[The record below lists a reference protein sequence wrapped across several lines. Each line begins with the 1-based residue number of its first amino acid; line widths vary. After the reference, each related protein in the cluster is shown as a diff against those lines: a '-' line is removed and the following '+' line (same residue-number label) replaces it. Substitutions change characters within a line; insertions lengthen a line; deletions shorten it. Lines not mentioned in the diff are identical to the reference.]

1 MGNRI
6 LRAAAA
12 WSGRQPCDNSPW
24 AGNRNGFDHA
34 RAMCLITYSKAHR
47 CLASLALAPT
57 DDMYFLVA
65 FFDETAFAQ
74 KNPSF
79 HIRRRTVGVVL
90 VSYCSA
96 GDGGALAQQ
105 PLMPFVN
112 CNIPPPLAHA
122 PLVHEYGP

>member
-1 MGNRI
+1 MENRT
-6 LRAAAA
+6 LKAAAA

-24 AGNRNGFDHA
+24 PGNRNGFDYA
-34 RAMCLITYSKAHR
+34 RVMCLITCFKAHR
-47 CLASLALAPT
+47 CLASLALDPT

-79 HIRRRTVGVVL
+79 HIRRRTLGVVL

-105 PLMPFVN
+105 P
-112 CNIPPPLAHA
+112 
-122 PLVHEYGP
+122 